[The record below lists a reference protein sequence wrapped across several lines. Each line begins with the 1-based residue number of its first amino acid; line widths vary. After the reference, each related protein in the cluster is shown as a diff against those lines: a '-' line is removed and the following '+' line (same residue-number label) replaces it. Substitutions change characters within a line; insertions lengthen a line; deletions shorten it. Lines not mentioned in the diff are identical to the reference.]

1 MLVSTTETIPGFE
14 IVEVLGVAKGNTIRA
29 KHIGKDIVAG
39 FRNVVGGEL
48 GEYTKMIAESREQ
61 ALDRMIAD
69 ARFMGADGVVGM
81 RMATSMVMQGSAEI
95 LAYGTAVR
103 MRVRGSG

>member
-1 MLVSTTETIPGFE
+1 MLVSTTETVPGFE

-39 FRNVVGGEL
+39 FRNVIGGEL

-69 ARFMGADGVVGM
+69 ARDMGADGVVGM

-103 MRVRGSG
+103 LRNRRSG